1 MYFCQKSMLYL
12 IASVL
17 FSASILILFRYFKRF
32 GIDNLQAI
40 IANYLI
46 ASVIGFVAYENPYTV
61 NDIYTSPWFPMAVLL
76 GFIFIGVF
84 FLFALSSQKAGVAV
98 TAVASRMSVVI
109 PVAGGFLL
117 FGEQAGAL
125 KLIGI
130 ALALPAFYLTF
141 KKKQSV
147 KVSLALAILP
157 FLIFIGTGTN
167 DLLMKFTDYHYLSDD
182 LYLLLATIFVFSMT
196 IGSFVLLIRLY
207 KKQTTLRWKHFFAGL
222 LLGLVNFASTYYMF
236 RSMTVFESSVMFPV
250 LNTGVV
256 SIAALADYFLF
267 GEKLSRTNWIGIA
280 LALIAIVFISM
291 K

>member
-1 MYFCQKSMLYL
+1 MLYL
-12 IASVL
+12 IASIL
-17 FSASILILFRYFKRF
+17 FSASILILFRYFKKF

-40 IANYLI
+40 IANYFL
-46 ASVIGFVAYENPYTV
+46 ASVIGFVAYENDYTL
-61 NDIYTSPWFPMAVLL
+61 NEIYSASWFSMAVLL

-117 FGEQAGAL
+117 FGEQAGTM

-157 FLIFIGTGTN
+157 ILIFLGTGTN
-167 DLLMKFTDYHYLSDD
+167 DLLMKYTDHHYLKDD
-182 LYLLLATIFVFSMT
+182 LYLLLATIFIFAMT
-196 IGSFVLLIRLY
+196 IGILVLLYRLY
-207 KKQTTLRWKHFFAGL
+207 NKQTVLSWKHFLAGL
-222 LLGLVNFASTYYMF
+222 LLGLVNFGSTYYMF

-267 GEKLSRTNWIGIA
+267 GEKLSRTNWIGIL

-291 K
+291 Y

>member
-1 MYFCQKSMLYL
+1 MLYL
-12 IASVL
+12 VASIL

-40 IANYLI
+40 IANYFI
-46 ASVIGFVAYENPYTV
+46 ASIIGFVAYENPYTV
-61 NDIYTSPWFPMAVLL
+61 SDIYTASWFPMAVFL

-117 FGEQAGAL
+117 FGEQAGTM

-157 FLIFIGTGTN
+157 ILIFIGTGTN
-167 DLLMKFTDYHYLSDD
+167 DLLMKYTDHHYLTDD
-182 LYLLLATIFVFSMT
+182 LYLLLATIFLFSMT
-196 IGSFVLLIRLY
+196 IGSLVLFFKVY
-207 KKQTTLRWKHFFAGL
+207 KKQTVLSWKHFLAGL
-222 LLGLVNFASTYYMF
+222 LLGLVNFGSTYYMF

-267 GEKLSRTNWIGIA
+267 GEKLSRTNWIGIF

-291 K
+291 Y